1 MPGEVRES
9 GLCEQQLTYEDPA
22 HEVFNVFVCE
32 REKDH
37 KGPHQSAELMTWT
50 VGSKS

>member
-1 MPGEVRES
+1 MSDHAAQS
-9 GLCEQQLTYEDPA
+9 GLCEQQLTYEDA
-22 HEVFNVFVCE
+22 AREVFNVFVCE

-50 VGSKS
+50 VGPKS